1 MIYEICRNGQP
12 FIYQGR
18 KLAVKEEDLFG
29 LQFLR
34 EIHGGFFD
42 VQLCIEEVDENFDN
56 KVFVGPLGAVATF
69 YKVEKGNV

>member
-1 MIYEICRNGQP
+1 MFYEVCRNGEP
-12 FIYQGR
+12 FVYKGR

-42 VQLCIEEVDENFDN
+42 VQLCVEEVDEHFDN
-56 KVFVGPLGAVATF
+56 KVLLGPLGAVATF
-69 YKVEKGNV
+69 YKVGGQG